1 MKIDNEWYWFDEEF
15 FEWYRYPKD
24 IQKILKNNIN
34 KDEIKVKID
43 NKDYIF
49 NFREGYDLEVKN
61 GSMVKIK
68 NRYLRELY
76 EIEYK
81 INEEKELRM
90 NQHIHHNLLKKNIKE
105 NISDS
110 DSDSDSEEEWE
121 H

>member
-24 IQKILKNNIN
+24 IQKILKKNIN

-76 EIEYK
+76 KIEYK
-81 INEEKELRM
+81 MKDERELRM
-90 NQHIHHNLLKKNIKE
+90 NQHIYHNLLKKKNIEEKIE
-105 NISDS
+105 EDISDS
-110 DSDSDSEEEWE
+110 EDEWE